1 MKKIFLLFFFFLM
14 FLFCHAQHRDDSIQY
29 YSMLNF
35 ILDNQSLIKSHVEFE
50 REEKYDVKKL
60 YINQNEMGKIFCIPW
75 ELNNRLHKYYENL
88 QYNELHLAIRKDFVK
103 YTFEEPN
110 INEYFFK
117 RMNSYLDSILR
128 KGENADTSIGYWS
141 ILFSD
146 SFYDYKS
153 VVIFCHN
160 ERRHDYFAETFEIV
174 FLFDEQNRITAVNTC
189 LLIP

>member
-153 VVIFCHN
+153 VAIFYHKRLTDVN
-160 ERRHDYFAETFEIV
+160 FIEKLEIV
-174 FLFDEQNRITAVNTC
+174 FLFDDKNRIKNVDIG
-189 LLIP
+189 LLTP